1 VPMDWSPGYRE
12 LAPPAAL
19 RGSVSCLW
27 IGVAP
32 PGEDR
37 TTVVLPDACVDLIWE
52 RGKGAYV
59 AGPDT
64 GPAPATSPPGTIM
77 AGVRFAP
84 GAAGP
89 ALGIPM
95 TALLNERVDVADLGR
110 GPAAGLARRLP
121 GSLDPDMA
129 LRLLTELARAMTDE
143 GPPDA
148 LTAQAARLLARPP
161 VRAETVADHLG
172 VSERQLRRRCQASV
186 GYGPATLRR
195 VLRFRR
201 FVSWAD
207 AGRGRGHL
215 ASGGGDPASGGADL
229 AQVAFD
235 LGYADQAHLTRE
247 CVRLAG
253 VTPAA
258 LVAARPWPPPPA
270 AAPATDSGRGE
281 PGEYHSVRS
290 AYKM

>member
-1 VPMDWSPGYRE
+1 MDWNPGYRE

-19 RGSVSCLW
+19 RPSVSCLW
-27 IGVAP
+27 VWVVP
-32 PGEDR
+32 PGAEAA
-37 TTVVLPDACVDLIWE
+37 TVVLPDACVDLIWE
-52 RGKGAYV
+52 CDKGVYV

-64 GPAPATSPPGTIM
+64 GPVPAMVPPGTVV

-89 ALGIPM
+89 ALRMPM
-95 TALLNERVDVADLGR
+95 SALLNQRVDLADLGCR
-110 GPAAGLARRLP
+110 PTTRLGRRLP
-121 GSLDPDMA
+121 GSLAPDVA
-129 LRLLTELARAMTDE
+129 LRRLAEVAGAMVDE
-143 GPPDA
+143 GPADVLA
-148 LTAQAARLLARPP
+148 AQAARLLGRPP
-161 VRAETVADHLG
+161 VQAEMVAGHLG

-207 AGRGRGHL
+207 ARRVPGGPQYGTGH
-215 ASGGGDPASGGADL
+215 GAAEGSEEDL
-229 AQVAFD
+229 AGVAFA

-258 LVAARPWPPPPA
+258 LVAVRRP
-270 AAPATDSGRGE
+270 
-281 PGEYHSVRS
+281 
-290 AYKM
+290 

>member
-1 VPMDWSPGYRE
+1 MDWSPGYRE
-12 LAPPAAL
+12 LAPPVAL
-19 RGSVSCLW
+19 RQSVSCLW

-37 TTVVLPDACVDLIWE
+37 STVVLPDACVDVIWE
-52 RGKGAYV
+52 QGKGVYV

-64 GPAPATSPPGTIM
+64 GPAPTTSPPGTVM
-77 AGVRFAP
+77 AAVRFAP

-89 ALGIPM
+89 ALRMPM
-95 TALLNERVDVADLGR
+95 SELLNERVDAGDLGR
-110 GPAAGLARRLP
+110 GPGAGLARLLP
-121 GSLDPDMA
+121 GSLDPDLA
-129 LRLLTELARAMTDE
+129 LRRLTELAGAMTDE
-143 GPPDA
+143 RPADLLA
-148 LTAQAARLLARPP
+148 AQAARLLGSAP
-161 VRAETVADHLG
+161 VQAETVAGHLG

-207 AGRGRGHL
+207 AGYL
-215 ASGGGDPASGGADL
+215 VGGGGDL
-229 AQVAFD
+229 AQVAFE

-253 VTPAA
+253 ITPAA
-258 LVAARPWPPPPA
+258 LVAARLRP
-270 AAPATDSGRGE
+270 
-281 PGEYHSVRS
+281 S
-290 AYKM
+290 AR

>member
-1 VPMDWSPGYRE
+1 MDWSPGYRE

-19 RGSVSCLW
+19 RRSVSCLW

-52 RGKGAYV
+52 RGKGAHV

-64 GPAPATSPPGTIM
+64 GPAPATSPPGTVM

-89 ALGIPM
+89 ALGMPM

-110 GPAAGLARRLP
+110 GPASGLARRLP
-121 GSLDPDMA
+121 GSLDPDTA
-129 LRLLTELARAMTDE
+129 LRLLAELVGAMTGE
-143 GPPDA
+143 GPADPLA
-148 LTAQAARLLARPP
+148 AQAARLLARPA
-161 VRAETVADHLG
+161 VRAEAVADHLG
-172 VSERQLRRRCQASV
+172 VSERQLRRRCQAGV

-195 VLRFRR
+195 ILRFRR

-207 AGRGRGHL
+207 AGRVRGHL
-215 ASGGGDPASGGADL
+215 GNGGEDPANGGGDL

-258 LVAARPWPPPPA
+258 LVAARPRPVPPA
-270 AAPATDSGRGE
+270 PQAAPVTDPGRCD
-281 PGEYHSVRS
+281 PGEHHLVRS
-290 AYKM
+290 AYRM

>member
-1 VPMDWSPGYRE
+1 MDWAPGYRE
-12 LAPPAAL
+12 LAPPVAL
-19 RGSVSCLW
+19 RPSVSCLW
-27 IGVAP
+27 ATVVP
-32 PGEDR
+32 PGQYR
-37 TTVVLPDACVDLIWE
+37 STVVLPDACVDLIWE
-52 RGKGAYV
+52 QGKGAYV

-64 GPAPATSPPGTIM
+64 GPAPVTSPPGTIM

-84 GAAGP
+84 GAGGP
-89 ALGIPM
+89 ALRMPM
-95 TALLNERVDVADLGR
+95 SALLNQRVDASDLGS

-121 GSLDPDMA
+121 GSLPPDEAFRVLAEIAGA
-129 LRLLTELARAMTDE
+129 LVAE
-143 GPPDA
+143 GPSDA
-148 LTAQAARLLARPP
+148 LAAQAARLLSRPP
-161 VRAETVADHLG
+161 VQAEAVAGHLG

-207 AGRGRGHL
+207 AGRG
-215 ASGGGDPASGGADL
+215 AGGPAGAGDGDL
-229 AQVAFD
+229 AEVAFA

-258 LVAARPWPPPPA
+258 LLAARRPRPA
-270 AAPATDSGRGE
+270 LLP
-281 PGEYHSVRS
+281 
-290 AYKM
+290 

>member
-1 VPMDWSPGYRE
+1 MDWSLGYRE

-19 RGSVSCLW
+19 RPSVSCLW
-27 IGVAP
+27 ASVVPA
-32 PGEDR
+32 GEAAA
-37 TTVVLPDACVDLIWE
+37 TVVLPDACVDLIWE
-52 RGKGAYV
+52 QGKGAYV

-64 GPAPATSPPGTIM
+64 GPVPAVIAPGTAV

-84 GAAGP
+84 GAGGP
-89 ALGIPM
+89 ALRMPM
-95 TALLNERVDVADLGR
+95 SALLNQRVDASDLGS

-121 GSLDPDMA
+121 GSLPPDEAFRVLAEIAGA
-129 LRLLTELARAMTDE
+129 LVTE
-143 GPPDA
+143 GPSDA
-148 LTAQAARLLARPP
+148 LAAQAARLLSRPP
-161 VRAETVADHLG
+161 VQAEAVAGHLG

-207 AGRGRGHL
+207 TGHGAKGAAG
-215 ASGGGDPASGGADL
+215 SGADL
-229 AQVAFD
+229 AGVAVA

-258 LVAARPWPPPPA
+258 LVAARRSPRVGA
-270 AAPATDSGRGE
+270 GAKRG
-281 PGEYHSVRS
+281 GGKNAV
-290 AYKM
+290 

>member
-1 VPMDWSPGYRE
+1 MDWSLGYRE

-19 RGSVSCLW
+19 RPSVSCLW
-27 IGVAP
+27 ASVVPAGDAA
-32 PGEDR
+32 D
-37 TTVVLPDACVDLIWE
+37 TVVLPDACVDLIWE
-52 RGKGAYV
+52 QGKGAYV

-64 GPAPATSPPGTIM
+64 GPVPAVIPPGTAV

-84 GAAGP
+84 GAGGP
-89 ALGIPM
+89 ALGMPLS
-95 TALLNERVDVADLGR
+95 ALLNQRVDASDLGS
-110 GPAAGLARRLP
+110 GLAVGLARRLP
-121 GSLDPDMA
+121 GSLPPDEA
-129 LRLLTELARAMTDE
+129 FRVLAEIAGELVAE
-143 GPPDA
+143 GPSDA
-148 LTAQAARLLARPP
+148 LAAQAARLLSRPA
-161 VRAETVADHLG
+161 VQAETVAGHLG

-207 AGRGRGHL
+207 AGRG
-215 ASGGGDPASGGADL
+215 AKDPAGGEDL
-229 AQVAFD
+229 AGVAFA

-258 LVAARPWPPPPA
+258 LVAARRSPRVGA
-270 AAPATDSGRGE
+270 GAKRG
-281 PGEYHSVRS
+281 GGKNAV
-290 AYKM
+290 

>member
-1 VPMDWSPGYRE
+1 MDWNLGYRE

-19 RGSVSCLW
+19 RPSVSCLW
-27 IGVAP
+27 VWMVPAG
-32 PGEDR
+32 GEAA
-37 TTVVLPDACVDLIWE
+37 TVVLPDACVDLIWE
-52 RGKGAYV
+52 QGKGAYV

-64 GPAPATSPPGTIM
+64 GPVPTVIGRGTVV

-84 GAAGP
+84 GAGGP
-89 ALGIPM
+89 ALRMPM
-95 TALLNERVDVADLGR
+95 SVLLNQRVDASDLGSR
-110 GPAAGLARRLP
+110 PAVGLARRLP
-121 GSLDPDMA
+121 GSLPPDVAFGVLAEVAAA
-129 LRLLTELARAMTDE
+129 LVAE
-143 GPPDA
+143 GPSDA
-148 LTAQAARLLARPP
+148 LTAQAARLLSRPP
-161 VRAETVADHLG
+161 VQAETVAGHLG

-207 AGRGRGHL
+207 DGGGAGGQPGG
-215 ASGGGDPASGGADL
+215 SGGGLASDAADL
-229 AQVAFD
+229 AGVAVA

-258 LVAARPWPPPPA
+258 LVAARRPRPVPPPA
-270 AAPATDSGRGE
+270 VLP
-281 PGEYHSVRS
+281 
-290 AYKM
+290 